1 MFPFFVDTTNI
12 PALNPAA
19 EGEQDTRVKKLSRS
33 NIDKS
38 EVVGIVF
45 QASRGVLFS
54 WWSSSIWCRVGLKFD
69 THSL

>member
-54 WWSSSIWCRVGLKFD
+54 
-69 THSL
+69 